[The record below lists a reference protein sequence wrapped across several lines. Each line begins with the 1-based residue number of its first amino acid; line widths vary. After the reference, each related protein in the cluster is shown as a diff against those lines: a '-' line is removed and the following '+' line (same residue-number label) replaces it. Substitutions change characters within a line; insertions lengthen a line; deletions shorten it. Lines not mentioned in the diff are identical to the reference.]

1 MDDYLNQ
8 QSKKYSLSYN
18 DAVKYL
24 SILLIAKFFKSF
36 GIYLCYDLLKHIHLV
51 QLLFFSLF
59 IASIIYIILQKP
71 FKSGDTGN
79 SQQQLQ
85 KNNNSSSSTN
95 QFNKRLYRPQYIRIF
110 KYSLVQTFIKLL
122 FFFGL
127 TQCGPLRTTL
137 LFEQSEIAVLCA
149 LKAIFLSQ
157 TNPSRT
163 RGVIVL
169 LTAILILLAFDYD
182 DLTKQASQAAEHPE
196 GRHHGIISHI
206 FYFLISFFNVADHK
220 AGVLLLVFALFL
232 QISFNQSTLSK
243 FLITEVG
250 GAKRLRALSTCFSA
264 LILSPWA
271 IFNLFTSVLDPF
283 GTSTD
288 ELSTNDLANHS
299 WFYYIF
305 PVFLISLFLFVI
317 DFYVESFVQQKT
329 DSVYTSKFGS
339 FFVFTSSLFLSFIWN
354 HPHMVKIMVMDK
366 IKTIIEQ
373 EHALSWGVII
383 AYLFFIL
390 CKYDYLFL
398 HLI

>member
-36 GIYLCYDLLKHIHLV
+36 GIYLCYDLLKQIHLV
-51 QLLFFSLF
+51 QLLFFSLL
-59 IASIIYIILQKP
+59 IASFFYIILQKP
-71 FKSGDTGN
+71 FKNGES
-79 SQQQLQ
+79 SHQQQSQ
-85 KNNNSSSSTN
+85 KNNNNNSSSS
-95 QFNKRLYRPQYIRIF
+95 KRLNRPQYIRIF

-163 RGVIVL
+163 RGVIVF

-220 AGVLLLVFALFL
+220 AGVLLLVFASFF
-232 QISFNQSTLSK
+232 QIGFNQSSLSK

-250 GAKRLRALSTCFSA
+250 GAKRLRALSTCF
-264 LILSPWA
+264 
-271 IFNLFTSVLDPF
+271 
-283 GTSTD
+283 
-288 ELSTNDLANHS
+288 
-299 WFYYIF
+299 
-305 PVFLISLFLFVI
+305 
-317 DFYVESFVQQKT
+317 
-329 DSVYTSKFGS
+329 
-339 FFVFTSSLFLSFIWN
+339 
-354 HPHMVKIMVMDK
+354 
-366 IKTIIEQ
+366 
-373 EHALSWGVII
+373 
-383 AYLFFIL
+383 
-390 CKYDYLFL
+390 
-398 HLI
+398 